1 MKNDGWMHAK
11 IIAAINFLTTKLGL
25 TLDGILRTVQV
36 ACLVSVG
43 VSALVLF
50 YTSATLNGW
59 NEMHEEISK
68 DLSKINNQYRQTLVN
83 DRYEI
88 MGIHSRSLRDHITD
102 QIEKEYKGKHD
113 ILKHDLETYIT
124 NNDMNNRLFQIFND
138 CSFEYLDKW
147 FENRADIRVLIM
159 SRDHV
164 MFSSQMNEPIRVKNT
179 NIPDIVFD
187 RPQYT
192 VLMVDSEGAIKSEY
206 VSIIVNHLSEHQE
219 SYMLAPSYIYEHED
233 LLGIRD
239 VLPNG
244 ERAKNGKLAV
254 VIAYKPVNDYH
265 MHVLQHTKD
274 AINEH
279 VNSKHV
285 NEATNS
291 FIIVCF
297 CFIVFVISGTI
308 WGIVGDEIYKDDED
322 DDTDFI

>member
-36 ACLVSVG
+36 ACLVAVG
-43 VSALVLF
+43 ISALVLF

-59 NEMHEEISK
+59 NEMHKEISK
-68 DLSKINNQYRQTLVN
+68 DLTRINTQYRQTLVN

-88 MGIHSRSLRDHITD
+88 MGIHSRALRDRITEE
-102 QIEKEYKGKHD
+102 IEKEYQGKHSD
-113 ILKHDLETYIT
+113 LKHDLETYIT
-124 NNDMNNRLFQIFND
+124 KNDNNNRLFQIFND

-147 FENRADIRVLIM
+147 FENRSDIRVIIM
-159 SRDHV
+159 SRDHI
-164 MFSSQMNEPIRVKNT
+164 MFSSQIKEPVRVKNQQ
-179 NIPDIVFD
+179 IPDIVFE
-187 RPQYT
+187 RPEHM
-192 VLMVDSEGAIKSEY
+192 VLLVDSEGSIMAEY
-206 VSIIVNHLSEHQE
+206 VSILVNHLADHQN

-254 VIAYKPVNDYH
+254 VLAYKPVNDYH

-274 AINEH
+274 TINEH

-285 NEATNS
+285 SEATNS
-291 FIIVCF
+291 FIIVCI
-297 CFIVFVISGTI
+297 CFIVFIISGTI
-308 WGIVGDEIYKDDED
+308 WGIVGDEIYRD
-322 DDTDFI
+322 DDDI